1 MLISISKQ
9 TVLFF
14 LRSTPVLQGALVGLL
29 AGFTISLW
37 VGIGAQLYPPLPERT
52 MPLSLETYG
61 CNSTYNGTD
70 WMTTTEVPFST
81 SAFQVYNIERYWI
94 ELYTVVFFKMSV
106 TGREPQLLFLPSVL
120 WFCLILK
127 WGEPMWLSGYD
138 ILFRNSKK
146 CHVFLVSI
154 ETSTSPTDAEETW
167 IVTKKILLWVNANK
181 YWLQL
186 NEKMPLYTEKPLKW
200 KVKC

>member
-81 SAFQVYNIERYWI
+81 SAFQVYNIERY
-94 ELYTVVFFKMSV
+94 
-106 TGREPQLLFLPSVL
+106 
-120 WFCLILK
+120 
-127 WGEPMWLSGYD
+127 
-138 ILFRNSKK
+138 
-146 CHVFLVSI
+146 
-154 ETSTSPTDAEETW
+154 
-167 IVTKKILLWVNANK
+167 
-181 YWLQL
+181 
-186 NEKMPLYTEKPLKW
+186 
-200 KVKC
+200 